1 MDMEEYMR
9 QNPDFAKKYAKPTQI
24 KQVATQDKTV
34 KSGTMFKL
42 AIYAILTAFVSVVFW
57 FIGMAGVAS
66 IGSVIPLVIFGGI
79 SAIFGIFSVAYVIAT
94 GVYIGVN
101 S

>member
-9 QNPDFAKKYAKPTQI
+9 QNPDFAKKYAKPTQT
-24 KQVATQDKTV
+24 KATQDKTV

-57 FIGMAGVAS
+57 FIGMTGVTS
-66 IGSVIPLVIFGGI
+66 IGSVIPLVIFGGL